1 MRGDKKKALSIIIAG
16 LGGGKKPENES
27 DYESEESQ
35 EEDEEEESD
44 EGLKSAADDILTAIS
59 TKDSDMLSKALRDFV
74 AMC

>member
-1 MRGDKKKALSIIIAG
+1 MMGDKKKALSIIIAG
-16 LGGGKKPENES
+16 LGGGKKPEKEGE
-27 DYESEESQ
+27 YESEES
-35 EEDEEEESD
+35 EGEEESD